1 MQTENPGTF
10 DVHALYTALDA
21 QRCLRQM
28 SWQEVAREIVG
39 VSPSTLTG
47 MRARSSVEGDGV
59 LQMLRWLGR
68 TPESF
73 VPGDQAA
80 TGEDTLPEAGPS
92 QKLRFDTKAIY
103 AALDARRLE
112 RKMTWRQV
120 ADEIGETN
128 PSSLTRLA
136 NGGRISFPNVIWIF
150 GWLERPAAGFIRVS
164 DW

>member
-1 MQTENPGTF
+1 MPTESSGTF

-28 SWQEVAREIVG
+28 SWPEVARAIGG

-47 MRARSSVEGDGV
+47 TQTRGSVEGDGV

-73 VPGDQAA
+73 IPGYQEAA
-80 TGEDTLPEAGPS
+80 GEDSLPHAGSS
-92 QKLRFDTKAIY
+92 QKLRFDTKAIH

-112 RKMTWRQV
+112 HGMTWQQV
-120 ADEIGETN
+120 AKEIGGTN
-128 PSSLTRLA
+128 ASNLTRLA
-136 NGGRISFPNVIWIF
+136 HGGRVSFPNVMRTF
-150 GWLERPAAGFIRVS
+150 RWLGRPAAGFVWVS